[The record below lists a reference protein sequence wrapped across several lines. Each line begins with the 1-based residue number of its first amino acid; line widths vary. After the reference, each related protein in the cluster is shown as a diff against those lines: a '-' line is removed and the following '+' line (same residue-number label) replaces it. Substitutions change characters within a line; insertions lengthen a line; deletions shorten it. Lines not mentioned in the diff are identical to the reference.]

1 MIDDAEFP
9 DMGTTIEF
17 LAMGLAYRL
26 VAAPTRDDR
35 FRILTTTIQT
45 VDDSQRNEL
54 LLNLTSTLAT
64 ITTAVIETH
73 HAGQWLTDRIAAH
86 ASIAELT
93 TEGLPPNTP

>member
-1 MIDDAEFP
+1 MIDDADFP
-9 DMGTTIEF
+9 DMGNTIEF

-26 VAAPTRDDR
+26 VAAPTRDER

-54 LLNLTSTLAT
+54 MLNLTSTLAT
-64 ITTAVIETH
+64 IAQAVIETH
-73 HAGQWLTDRIAAH
+73 HGSAWLTDRIAAH

-93 TEGLPPNTP
+93 VEGIPPDTP